1 MISDLLLHLSQVFL
15 IALFL
20 SSVCKM
26 NVHIRC
32 KGNVAP
38 NCGVNSVELANTLAE
53 MGLQAGGLA
62 KRNSMV
68 QRLGLF
74 PQNKSNEY

>member
-1 MISDLLLHLSQVFL
+1 
-15 IALFL
+15 
-20 SSVCKM
+20 M

-38 NCGVNSVELANTLAE
+38 NCGVNNVELANKLAE
-53 MGLQAGGLA
+53 MGLQPGGMT

-68 QRLGLF
+68 LKIHTCEHNVLESEICDLPVYVNLF
-74 PQNKSNEY
+74 V